1 MLVAGVVVVP
11 VETGVV
17 EVEEVALLVDVEVD
31 ELDDGAAELL
41 ALVVELAVAVEL
53 PDEDVAVVPPDD
65 GTEAK

>member
-1 MLVAGVVVVP
+1 VLVAGVVVVP

-41 ALVVELAVAVEL
+41 ALAVEL

-65 GTEAK
+65 GAEAK

>member
-1 MLVAGVVVVP
+1 VLVAGVVVVP

-65 GTEAK
+65 GAEAK

>member
-1 MLVAGVVVVP
+1 VLVAGVVVVP

-17 EVEEVALLVDVEVD
+17 EVEEGALLVDVEVD

-65 GTEAK
+65 GAEAK

>member
-65 GTEAK
+65 GAEAK